1 MKQLLLFFFL
11 IYLSNG
17 FGQMLTALIPENT
30 ATHTAIK
37 SGFWFDSSTW
47 STGTVP
53 NDGAIVVIPENIT
66 VTYQGQSNAQI
77 FAVRVDGEF
86 ICTQTNFNQTTTLT
100 FDTFIGTSTSYVK
113 FLANNASDGKID
125 ITITPFDI
133 EAHKAGTSGFSQV
146 WNSAALNHFS
156 DGVTTYKITQKVGP
170 DNRFN
175 SYTEAL
181 SGNTSVTE
189 TSRTVYDDGAG
200 VTGRHQW
207 DSTQLSL
214 GIVTMGQ
221 IEIIGQEKL
230 NMVKLAEDALKNQAL
245 LELESAPQGWKNG
258 DELIVTRGGNINANS
273 NGEDEATVQSINGTT
288 VTLTNNL
295 VKNHEGRI
303 SENLHCYVGNLTRN
317 ITIKSSSTAN
327 VHHRGHLMAMHNNTN
342 VQIRNAAFIDM
353 GRTDKSRLVD
363 DFIWNNWLEPKVFNS
378 KISALGQECAEM
390 VKNANQDITNS
401 RGRYSIHLHKTGAS
415 FGDNITYVTGN
426 VVWGNPGWGI
436 THHDSHASI
445 TDNVV
450 YDVVGAGIVSETGSE
465 TGFWDDNLV
474 VKIAKGHD
482 TDVYEAALFHDDYL
496 YSGQGLGM
504 KGRAVIC
511 RGNVIAN
518 ANQGVGVINMN
529 PAINNLDR
537 VDALALANRPGYEV
551 DNFPLSV
558 NGYSIEGDGVMP
570 VEAALIMENTTTIW
584 CYQGLR
590 SIERDMGVNH
600 ESRSVFDGFK
610 VWGANQGLSIVYQA
624 DYSFK
629 DVYISGKNMNAIGV
643 FLWKHSHNQTFDNI
657 KMQDLGYGVTVSR
670 LVESGNGQLK
680 VRNNGF
686 TPWYFIDLETSNVN
700 EFYQIEKENPGTA
713 TSYTEHGD
721 NTIHL
726 SSSDF
731 VSRPT
736 TFTVLDST
744 GLKVDYATND
754 FKFEVDGIIT
764 DDIGSYDM
772 GIKQAPAQGTLRLD
786 YPERI
791 YEFASQAKFEE
802 YLSSNGVYKDANNGD
817 QLYFILNESLPNRIN
832 FQYTTF
838 PVRVNIMNAPTGGVF
853 SNPLVEMETDLEPK
867 HQIVSRF
874 ATVTQ
879 SSTDTSITY
888 ESENIDASPEKAIDG
903 NTNGRINAQ
912 LYQRGLIPVGSFSS
926 TNIENEPWY
935 DLDLG
940 EQKVIDF
947 IDIWNTV
954 ELNGPDIETVS
965 SHFKDFYVLISD
977 TPFSNSSLAS
987 SRALADYEYLKNSTP
1002 VRKYSLNNLGALG
1015 RYVRIQA
1022 IGNNKIKLA
1031 EVEVIGKKYIEP
1043 ALSIDEK
1050 DIEVAVFPNPTN
1062 GELNI
1067 KLGGK
1072 YNQVSVEVIN
1082 ILGQSIYKSNYSSSS
1097 HIKLSLNNA
1106 QSGLYI
1112 LNIKADESV
1121 NISKKIILK

>member
-1 MKQLLLFFFL
+1 MKHFLLVLIFLFSL
-11 IYLSNG
+11 LVN
-17 FGQMLTALIPENT
+17 GQMLTTLIPSNT
-30 ATHTAIK
+30 ATHTAVQNG
-37 SGFWFDSSTW
+37 SWFSSSTW
-47 STGTVP
+47 NTNTVP
-53 NDGAIVVIPENIT
+53 SDASIVVIPDGIT
-66 VTYQGQSNAQI
+66 VSYQGQSNAQI
-77 FAVRVDGEF
+77 FAIRVDGEF
-86 ICTQTNFNQTTTLT
+86 VCTQTNTNLTTTLT

-125 ITITPFDI
+125 VTITPFDI
-133 EAHKAGTSGFSQV
+133 EAHKAGTSGFSQI
-146 WNSAALNHFS
+146 WNSNAISHFS
-156 DGVTTYKITQKVGP
+156 DGETTYKITQEVGP

-189 TSRTVYDDGAG
+189 TSRTVYDDGPG

-207 DSTQLSL
+207 DSTQLTL

-230 NMVKLAEDALKNQAL
+230 NMVKLAEDALKNQAI
-245 LELESAPQGWKNG
+245 LELESVAQGWKNG
-258 DELIVTRGGNINANS
+258 DELIVTRGGNMNSSS
-273 NGEDEATVQSINGTT
+273 NGEDEATIQSISGTT
-288 VTLTNNL
+288 VTLTSNL
-295 VKNHEGRI
+295 LKNHEGRS
-303 SENLHCYVGNLTRN
+303 SEDLHCYVGNLTRN
-317 ITIKSSSTAN
+317 ITFKSSSISN
-327 VHHRGHLMAMHNNTN
+327 VHHRGHLKAMHNNTN
-342 VQIRNAAFIDM
+342 VQIRNASFIDM

-378 KISALGQECAEM
+378 KISALGQECSEM
-390 VKNANQDITNS
+390 VKNADQDITNP
-401 RGRYSIHLHKTGAS
+401 RGRYSIHLHKTGAGY
-415 FGDNITYVTGN
+415 GDNITHVTGN

-445 TDNVV
+445 ADNVV
-450 YDVVGAGIVSETGSE
+450 YDVIGAGIVSETGSE

-474 VKIAKGHD
+474 VKIAKGHN

-496 YSGQGLGM
+496 FSGQGLAM
-504 KGRAVIC
+504 KGRAVVC

-537 VDALALANRPGYEV
+537 VDALALADRPGYEV

-570 VEAALIMENTTTIW
+570 VEVALIMENTTTIW

-600 ESRSVFDGFK
+600 ESRSIFDGFK
-610 VWGANQGLSIVYQA
+610 AWGVNQGLSIVYQA

-670 LVESGNGQLK
+670 LVESGNGDLK
-680 VRNNGF
+680 TRNNGF
-686 TPWYFIDLETSNVN
+686 TPWYFIDLETTNVT
-700 EFYQIEKENPGTA
+700 EFYQIEKENPATA
-713 TSYTEHGD
+713 TVYTEHGD

-731 VSRPT
+731 VNRPT

-744 GLKVDYATND
+744 GLVVDYATND
-754 FKFEVDGIIT
+754 FRFEVDGIIT

-802 YLSSNGVYKDANNGD
+802 YLTNNGVYKDVNDND

-832 FQYTTF
+832 FQYTSF
-838 PVRVNIMNAPTGGVF
+838 PVRVKIMNAPTGGVF
-853 SNPLVEMETDLEPK
+853 SNPLVETETALEPK
-867 HQIVSRF
+867 YQIISRF

-879 SSTDTSITY
+879 SSTDTSITH
-888 ESENIDASPEKAIDG
+888 ESEDIDASPEKAIDG

-912 LYQRGLIPVGSFSS
+912 LYQRGLVPVGSFSS
-926 TNIENEPWY
+926 TNIENEPWF

-940 EQKVIDF
+940 ELKVIDF
-947 IDIWNTV
+947 MDIWNTV

-977 TPFSNSSLAS
+977 VPFSNSSLAA
-987 SRALADYEYLKNSTP
+987 SRALADYEYLKNSTT
-1002 VRKYSLNNLGALG
+1002 VRKFSLNNLGALG

-1022 IGNNKIKLA
+1022 IGNNKLKFA
-1031 EVEVIGKKYIEP
+1031 EVEIVGKKYVDP
-1043 ALSIDEK
+1043 PLSVEK
-1050 DIEVAVFPNPTN
+1050 EDINIAVYPNPT
-1062 GELNI
+1062 EDRLNI
-1067 KLGGK
+1067 KFGK
-1072 YNQVSVEVIN
+1072 LFNAVSVQVVN
-1082 ILGQSIYKSNYSSSS
+1082 VLGQVVQSSEYKSISD
-1097 HIKLSLNNA
+1097 IQLNLDT
-1106 QSGLYI
+1106 QTGLYI
-1112 LNIKADESV
+1112 LNIKADDV
-1121 NISKKIILK
+1121 INVSKKIIVK

>member
-1 MKQLLLFFFL
+1 MKHFLLVLIFLFSL
-11 IYLSNG
+11 LVN
-17 FGQMLTALIPENT
+17 GQMLTTLIPSNT
-30 ATHTAIK
+30 ATHTAVQNG
-37 SGFWFDSSTW
+37 SWFSSSTW
-47 STGTVP
+47 NTNTVP
-53 NDGAIVVIPENIT
+53 SDASIVVIPDGIT
-66 VTYQGQSNAQI
+66 VSYQGQSNAQI
-77 FAVRVDGEF
+77 FAIRVDGEF
-86 ICTQTNFNQTTTLT
+86 VCTQTNTNLTTTLT

-113 FLANNASDGKID
+113 FLANNAADGKID

-133 EAHKAGTSGFSQV
+133 EAHKGGTSGFSQV
-146 WNSAALNHFS
+146 WNSNATSHFS
-156 DGVTTYKITQKVGP
+156 DGATTYKITQAVGP

-189 TSRTVYDDGAG
+189 TSRTVYDDGPG

-230 NMVKLAEDALKNQAL
+230 NMMKLAEDALKNQAI
-245 LELESAPQGWKNG
+245 LELESVAQGWKNG
-258 DELIVTRGGNINANS
+258 DDLIVTRGGNMNTSS
-273 NGEDEATVQSINGTT
+273 NGEDEVTIQSISETT
-288 VTLTNNL
+288 VTLTSNL
-295 VKNHEGRI
+295 LKNHEGR
-303 SENLHCYVGNLTRN
+303 SSQDLHCYVGNLTRN
-317 ITIKSSSTAN
+317 ITFKSSSISN
-327 VHHRGHLMAMHNNTN
+327 VHHRGHLMAMHNDTN
-342 VQIRNAAFIDM
+342 VQIRNASFIDM

-363 DFIWNNWLEPKVFNS
+363 DFIWNNWLRPKVFNS

-390 VKNANQDITNS
+390 IKNDDADITNP

-415 FGDNITYVTGN
+415 YGDNMTHVTGN

-436 THHDSHASI
+436 TQHDSHALVA
-445 TDNVV
+445 DNVV
-450 YDVVGAGIVSETGSE
+450 YDVIGAGIVSETGSE

-474 VKIAKGHD
+474 VNIAKGHN

-496 YSGQGLGM
+496 FSGQGLAM
-504 KGRAVIC
+504 KGRTVVC

-558 NGYSIEGDGVMP
+558 NGYSAEGDGVMP

-610 VWGANQGLSIVYQA
+610 AWGVNQGLSIVYQA

-670 LVESGNGQLK
+670 LVESGNGELK
-680 VRNNGF
+680 TRNNGF
-686 TPWYFIDLETSNVN
+686 TPWYFIDLETTNVT
-700 EFYQIEKENPGTA
+700 EFYQIEKEDPGT
-713 TSYTEHGD
+713 TTIYTEHGD

-731 VSRPT
+731 VNRPT

-744 GLKVDYATND
+744 GLVVDYATND
-754 FKFEVDGIIT
+754 FRFEIDGIIT
-764 DDIGSYDM
+764 DDFGSYDM

-786 YPERI
+786 YPKRI

-802 YLSSNGVYKDANNGD
+802 YLSNNEVYKDENDAF
-817 QLYFILNESLPNRIN
+817 YFILNESLPNRRTY
-832 FQYTTF
+832 QYTKF
-838 PVRVNIMNAPTGGVF
+838 PVRVNILNAPASGVY
-853 SNPLVEMETDLEPK
+853 SSVKLETPSALAPK
-867 HQIVSRF
+867 HQIISRF

-879 SSTDTSITY
+879 SSTDTSITH
-888 ESENIDASPEKAIDG
+888 ESEDIDASPEKAIDG
-903 NTNGRINAQ
+903 NTNGRINVQ
-912 LYQRGLIPVGSFSS
+912 LYQRGLVPVGSFSS
-926 TNIENEPWY
+926 TNIENEPWF

-940 EQKVIDF
+940 ELKVIDF

-954 ELNGPDIETVS
+954 ELNGSDIEPVS

-977 TPFSNSSLAS
+977 VPFIDSSLAS

-1002 VRKYSLNNLGALG
+1002 VRKFSLNNLGALG

-1022 IGNNKIKLA
+1022 IGYNKLKFA
-1031 EVEVIGKKYIEP
+1031 EVEIIGKKYVEPTLYIEK
-1043 ALSIDEK
+1043 K
-1050 DIEVAVFPNPTN
+1050 DININVYPNPT
-1062 GELNI
+1062 EDKLNI
-1067 KLGGK
+1067 KLGK
-1072 YNQVSVEVIN
+1072 VFNSVSVQVVN
-1082 ILGQSIYKSNYSSSS
+1082 VLGQVVLSSEYKSISDIQMN
-1097 HIKLSLNNA
+1097 LNV
-1106 QSGLYI
+1106 QIGLYI
-1112 LNIKADESV
+1112 IKIKADDDI
-1121 NISKKIILK
+1121 NISKKIIVK